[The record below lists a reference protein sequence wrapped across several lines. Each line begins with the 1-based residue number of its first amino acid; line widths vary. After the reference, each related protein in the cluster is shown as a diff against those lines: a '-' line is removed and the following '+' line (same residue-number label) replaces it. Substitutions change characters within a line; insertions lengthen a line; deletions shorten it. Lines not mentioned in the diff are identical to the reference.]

1 MKYVMS
7 DIHGNFNKYIEM
19 LNLINFTEEDE
30 LYILGDIFD
39 RGSQP
44 LDILEHIMKHKN
56 RVFKLKGGYR

>member
-7 DIHGNFNKYIEM
+7 DIHGNFDKYIEM

-39 RGSQP
+39 RGSNP
-44 LDILEHIMKHKN
+44 LDILEHIMKYKN
-56 RVFKLKGGYR
+56 IQ